1 MSAFSPHSFQLRKW
15 RIDAVGIDVIP
26 APKTGAPNH
35 AIRTRRLLKKT
46 IDSGRQQE
54 FVEVAPVDGKPVIY
68 LSVINPT
75 KDSNDKITG
84 VAVNV
89 VKITPDML
97 QKLNQTM
104 HELDN

>member
-1 MSAFSPHSFQLRKW
+1 MDT
-15 RIDAVGIDVIP
+15 DASISWHE
-26 APKTGAPNH
+26 TGEKY
-35 AIRTRRLLKKT
+35 IGYLKKT

-84 VAVNV
+84 VAVNA

-104 HELDN
+104 HDLDN